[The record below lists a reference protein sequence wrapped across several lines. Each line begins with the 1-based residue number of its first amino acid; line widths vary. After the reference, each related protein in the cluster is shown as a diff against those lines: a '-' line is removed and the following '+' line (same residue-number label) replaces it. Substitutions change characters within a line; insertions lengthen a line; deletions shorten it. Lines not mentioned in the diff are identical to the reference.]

1 MQFVKRL
8 REIEWEETLGS
19 GSTEE
24 NWNKFKNIVENC
36 VNDHVPYYKA
46 FNNSRPRW
54 MSKEITSLIRRKRA
68 AWKSYK
74 LYPSAENAEKYNSLE
89 KEVKNKVR
97 KSKRKWKENLQGKT
111 TAAAKTLQ
119 DISSRK

>member
-1 MQFVKRL
+1 MRKKL
-8 REIEWEETLGS
+8 REIEWEATLS
-19 GSTEE
+19 RGSTEE
-24 NWNKFKNIVENC
+24 NWKAFKKILENC

-54 MSKEITSLIRRKRA
+54 MSKEIISLVRRKRA

-74 LYPSAENAEKYNSLE
+74 HYPSAENAEKYNSLE

-97 KSKRKWKENLQGKT
+97 KSKRKMERELTREDDSRGKN
-111 TAAAKTLQ
+111 
-119 DISSRK
+119 